1 MEGVQRHV
9 REALAACSSLDND
22 VREYCAEVAGSVLSE
37 ADSVRSLLT
46 LKNEIFINMQLSSI
60 QMKIFGLLYILI

>member
-9 REALAACSSLDND
+9 REALAACSSLDDD

-37 ADSVRSLLT
+37 ADSVRFFT
-46 LKNEIFINMQLSSI
+46 LKNELFINMQLSSI
-60 QMKIFGLLYILI
+60 HMKYLNYYLF